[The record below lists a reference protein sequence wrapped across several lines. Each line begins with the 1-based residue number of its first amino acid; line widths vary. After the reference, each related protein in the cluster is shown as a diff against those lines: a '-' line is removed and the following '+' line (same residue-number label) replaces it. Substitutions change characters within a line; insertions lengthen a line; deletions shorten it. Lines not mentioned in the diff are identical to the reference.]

1 MNTFSDNLERLLKS
15 KRVTINEVIDTFK
28 EKSFA
33 ILFLLLL
40 AIPAL
45 PIPTGGVTHIFEIIA
60 MLLSVELVA
69 GRKTVWL
76 PKKWLKKQLPQSLGE
91 SALPRF
97 LKIIKW
103 IERRSKPRLS
113 RLQTN
118 RLSLRAIGAVVF
130 IFSAFAFVAPPFSG
144 LDTLP
149 SLGVVVLSL
158 GVILED
164 SLLSLI
170 GLIIGCAGI
179 GLVIFLGKA
188 VLKLL

>member
-1 MNTFSDNLERLLKS
+1 MFLNLCMSL
-15 KRVTINEVIDTFK
+15 NY
-28 EKSFA
+28 
-33 ILFLLLL
+33 
-40 AIPAL
+40 
-45 PIPTGGVTHIFEIIA
+45 II
-60 MLLSVELVA
+60 MA